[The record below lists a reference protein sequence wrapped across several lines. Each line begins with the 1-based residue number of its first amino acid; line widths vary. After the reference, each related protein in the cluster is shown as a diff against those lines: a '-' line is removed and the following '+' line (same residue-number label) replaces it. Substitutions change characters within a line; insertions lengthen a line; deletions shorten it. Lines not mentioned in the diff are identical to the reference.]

1 VRDLLGD
8 GSADPAPAWSAVAA
22 AAIVD
27 RMLVSKAAIRD
38 ELRSRLAEFAPPGE
52 QLQGLLVDERGQIPF
67 VDSTGTPVYVLLTT
81 SYVLF
86 VGIKRFSNTP
96 TRTLGTVPRQA
107 ICFGPPD
114 HGITHFSVRA
124 QMQDQQGRL
133 HRIRL
138 RIDQKWRAEATALT
152 AAASGSQPGY
162 GAPEPG

>member
-1 VRDLLGD
+1 VFRRS
-8 GSADPAPAWSAVAA
+8 GSGWSAAA

-38 ELRSRLAEFAPPGE
+38 ELGSRLAEFAPPGE

-67 VDSTGTPVYVLLTT
+67 AGPAGTPVYVLLTT
-81 SYVLF
+81 NFVLF

-107 ICFGPPD
+107 ICFEPPD
-114 HGITHFSVRA
+114 HGISHFSVRA
-124 QMQDQQGRL
+124 QMRDQHGQL

-138 RIDQKWRAEATALT
+138 RIAQKWRAEATALT

-162 GAPEPG
+162 GTPEPDSG